1 MGTLARN
8 GLKLLLTVYDQIT
21 FHNETA
27 RVRFNFLKMI
37 YEFSL
42 GKQPTLILNVT
53 HHGWTTKKIFAPDC
67 LKQL

>member
-42 GKQPTLILNVT
+42 GK
-53 HHGWTTKKIFAPDC
+53 
-67 LKQL
+67 